1 MNRRP
6 RVKRLTLVRH
16 AKSSWKDPSRA
27 DFDRPLNK
35 RGKQDAPKMGKRLA
49 DRDFIP
55 DVIVTSPAKRA
66 WKTARA
72 IAEEIDYPV
81 DEIERE
87 DRIYEAGLPTLVDLV
102 RSFDDSLEHVM
113 IVGHNPG
120 FTELANWSGEK
131 GIHNLPTCAVLCMDW
146 DVASWRELEPCGGI
160 SLFLDYPKKSYE

>member
-1 MNRRP
+1 
-6 RVKRLTLVRH
+6 
-16 AKSSWKDPSRA
+16 
-27 DFDRPLNK
+27 LNK

-146 DVASWRELEPCGGI
+146 DVASWRELEPCGRI
-160 SLFLDYPKKSYE
+160 SLFLDYAKKSYE